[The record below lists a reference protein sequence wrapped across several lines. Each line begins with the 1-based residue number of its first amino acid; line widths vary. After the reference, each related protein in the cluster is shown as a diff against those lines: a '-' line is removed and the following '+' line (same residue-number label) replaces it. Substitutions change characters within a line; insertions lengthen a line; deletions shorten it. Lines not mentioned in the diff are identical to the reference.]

1 MNILQVFK
9 ILANLILL
17 FSKSGAHQGKAVL
30 EFQHGV
36 ALDGL
41 TALAVKPRGVKVHL
55 HLVHQIHVSLTG
67 QLAADYFVQGH
78 TLEDRKC
85 ENFFNL
91 LDEITIFAMTIKLM
105 CI

>member
-1 MNILQVFK
+1 MNLLQVFK

-41 TALAVKPRGVKVHL
+41 TALAVKTRGVKVHL

-67 QLAADYFVQGH
+67 QLAADYFVQAH

-85 ENFFNL
+85 E
-91 LDEITIFAMTIKLM
+91 IFSIF
-105 CI
+105 